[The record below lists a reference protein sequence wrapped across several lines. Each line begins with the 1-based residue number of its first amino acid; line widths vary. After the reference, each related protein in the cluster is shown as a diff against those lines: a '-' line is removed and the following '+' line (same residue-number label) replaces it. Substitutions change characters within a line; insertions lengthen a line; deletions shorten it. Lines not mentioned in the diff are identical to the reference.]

1 MNNFALAYSVREAC
15 LLACTG
21 RTTVYE
27 AIRTGALRAVKRGRR
42 TLVLEED
49 LRRWV
54 QSLPPVEVKSKQSLN
69 NGGSND

>member
-1 MNNFALAYSVREAC
+1 MNNSALAYSVREAC

-54 QSLPPVEVKSKQSLN
+54 QSLPPVGVKSKQSLN